1 MTALRQ
7 LIMTETKLFLRD
19 PIAVAYGLLF
29 PTVLLLGLG
38 SIPILRHPSP
48 EFAGVRFVDHWA
60 PSALVIGMIAIG
72 VQHVPIVVA
81 TYRERGILRRLG
93 TTPVHPSMLLVT
105 QLIVA
110 FVFVVLSAVI
120 LIVAAWL
127 VLDVSLPQQ
136 PVTFMLA
143 FVLGFAA
150 LVGVAMVSAA
160 TTPTAQSANG
170 ISMVLFLVTM
180 FFGGVFLPRFMLPDI
195 VMTIGDFVPPG
206 VQNLLASWDPAAAAH
221 TVELGW
227 PMWAQLTV
235 MAAIALVASAVAAK
249 LFRWD

>member
-7 LIMTETKLFLRD
+7 LITTETKLFLRD
-19 PIAVAYGLLF
+19 PIAGAYELLF

-38 SIPILRHPSP
+38 SIPILRQPSP
-48 EFAGVRFVDHWA
+48 NFAGVRFVDHWA

-93 TTPVHPSMLLVT
+93 TTPVHPSMLLVA

-150 LVGVAMVSAA
+150 LVGVAMVSVAI
-160 TTPTAQSANG
+160 TPTAQSANKDG
-170 ISMVLFLVTM
+170 SHRSGGIRDSSEAISM
-180 FFGGVFLPRFMLPDI
+180 GVGARETTTGTARPSRTP
-195 VMTIGDFVPPG
+195 VGR
-206 VQNLLASWDPAAAAH
+206 S
-221 TVELGW
+221 
-227 PMWAQLTV
+227 
-235 MAAIALVASAVAAK
+235 SAVGRVGAPCTH
-249 LFRWD
+249 